1 MNEFKWVFIAMAIM
15 SVGMFASLCFEEN
28 EKTKR
33 FEICLK
39 EIKDIEKCRSIG
51 GK

>member
-1 MNEFKWVFIAMAIM
+1 MNDLKWLFIAMAIM
-15 SVGMFASLCFEEN
+15 FTGMYACLIFEEN

-39 EIKDIEKCRSIG
+39 EIKDIEKCRSVG